1 MRTEEFD
8 VLIAGGGTTGVIAG
22 LAAARNGARTL
33 IVERQRCLGGQFTA
47 GSQGAWVGF
56 SDKANRIVSGMT
68 WELRDLLNERG
79 AIVEDDPETDV
90 CFLYDP
96 EVAKV
101 VLNELLGKEPLIT
114 TYFNTAVV
122 DVLVDDDTVVGAV
135 IQSQMDRVEIRAKV
149 VIDTTGDASVAAQ
162 AGAPFEIRERKEI
175 QPMTLIGRLAGVD
188 IARVQEHYA
197 ANPVEFDHHVPP
209 AWRDYKTFPGF
220 MHYGVRDDLRGADLP
235 AHLEYLRHWLVIF
248 TSTPN
253 PGEVTINCSGAVE
266 AQSTAAEFED
276 RARQEIV
283 SQACLYD
290 VAEAMRTYIP
300 GFENAYLSLIA
311 SQLGVRES
319 RRIVGDYKL
328 TLDDFREAREFED
341 NIGRA
346 AMPAGFHTPEGES
359 MTVYDLP
366 AGESM
371 GIPYRCMLPQT
382 REGLLVAGRC
392 VSYEPPVANTIRN
405 MAQCMVMGQAV
416 GTAAA
421 LAVEHGTS
429 PRGIDVPLLQETL
442 RAQGAILDPAVS
454 HQVAAAV

>member
-1 MRTEEFD
+1 MRSEEVD
-8 VLIAGGGTTGVIAG
+8 VLVAGGGTAGVIAG
-22 LAAARNGARTL
+22 LAAARNGAKTL

-56 SDKANRIVSGMT
+56 SDKSNRIVSGLT
-68 WELRDLLNERG
+68 WELRDLLYERG
-79 AIVEDDPETDV
+79 AIVEDNAETDV

-101 VLNELLGKEPLIT
+101 VLNELLGKEPNLT
-114 TYFNTAVV
+114 TYFNTSVV
-122 DVLVDDDTVVGAV
+122 NVLVEDGVVVGV
-135 IQSQMDRVEIRAKV
+135 IIQSQMDRIEVRAKV

-162 AGAPFEIRERKEI
+162 AGAPFEIRPRKEI

-188 IARVQEHYA
+188 LDRVRMHYE
-197 ANPVEFDHHVPP
+197 ANPAEFDHHVPP
-209 AWRDYKTFPGF
+209 AWRDYKSFPGF
-220 MHYGVRDDLRGADLP
+220 MHYGIRDDLKSADLP
-235 AHLEYLRHWLVIF
+235 PQLEYLRHWLVIF
-248 TSTPN
+248 ASTPN
-253 PGEVTINCSGAVE
+253 PGEVTINCSGAIE

-290 VAEAMRTYIP
+290 VVEAMRTYIP
-300 GFENAYLSLIA
+300 GFESAYLSIIA

-319 RRIVGDYKL
+319 RRIIGDYKL
-328 TLDDFREAREFED
+328 TLDDFTSAREFED

-366 AGESM
+366 AGQSM
-371 GIPYRCMLPQT
+371 GIPYSCMLPQT

-421 LAVEHGTS
+421 LAVEHGTT
-429 PRGIDVPLLQETL
+429 PRGVDMKRLQETL
-442 RAQGAILDPAVS
+442 REQGQTIDPLPANV
-454 HQVAAAV
+454 